1 VTATLSRVQAQPAP
15 ADPPRRPRVA
25 RLARFL
31 KRHSAFIA
39 LLAVGAVI
47 RALFMSSYRPAFWY
61 NGDSGDYVRLAA
73 LKDLEPDPTRAQGYV
88 VALKLLKPSGTFMSL
103 TVLQHVAALVL
114 AIAVY
119 AFLQHRGLPRWL
131 SCLAVVPVLVDSL
144 FITVEHY
151 LLSDLILTF
160 FITTALI
167 AVLWQRKPTWPATA
181 LAGFLLACAWF
192 TKPTALPLM
201 LLVGI
206 VLLVRWVGW
215 RALAAYTVTFLVPYV
230 LVMSWVGDRQ
240 SVYGSQTGIAL
251 YGRAAMIADC
261 SRIELTFEEQ
271 TLCPTRHFDRADA
284 YFWTSPP
291 KRRYLAYTPEG
302 AKLYTDFSVAVIRQQ
317 PGDYLRS
324 VGKESLAHFVPGFRL
339 GPDNDC
345 LRLRW
350 APPAEF
356 RDTQTVP
363 NRCYPAQAR
372 GDYQWRAADPR
383 FGAEATPVTRVLH
396 WYGQY
401 VRFIPT
407 TLSISLLLVIATLIA
422 GVRIFRW
429 RLPGPIVPGRIRLDV
444 VVLLFAGI
452 GLTLLTVALGMYE
465 ARYAMPA
472 LPLASMGAA
481 LAIFGL
487 TSGRSRPA
495 PEPTPEASSKPE
507 PTATEPEDPEPRV
520 PRR

>member
-1 VTATLSRVQAQPAP
+1 VTTTLNRVEAQPAP
-15 ADPPRRPRVA
+15 AEAPSRSRVA
-25 RLARFL
+25 GLARFL
-31 KRHSAFIA
+31 KRHSAFVA
-39 LLAVGAVI
+39 LLVI
-47 RALFMSSYRPAFWY
+47 GGFLRALFMVSYRPAFWY
-61 NGDSGDYVRLAA
+61 DGDSGDYVRLA
-73 LKDLEPDPTRAQGYV
+73 LLEDLEPDPTRAQGYV
-88 VALKLLKPSGTFMSL
+88 VALKLLRPSGTFTSL
-103 TVLQHVAALVL
+103 TFLQHVAALLL
-114 AIAVY
+114 AIALY

-131 SCLAVVPVLVDSL
+131 SCLALVPILLDSL

-160 FITTALI
+160 FIATALI
-167 AVLWQRKPTWPATA
+167 AVLWQRRPTWPATA

-206 VLLVRWVGW
+206 VLLIRWVGW
-215 RALAAYTVTFLVPYV
+215 RALAAYAVAFLVPYV
-230 LVMSWVGDRQ
+230 LVMNWVGDRQ
-240 SVYGSQTGIAL
+240 SVYGSQSGIAL

-284 YFWTSPP
+284 YFWTSPS
-291 KRRYLAYTPEG
+291 KLRYMAYTPEG
-302 AKLYTDFSVAVIRQQ
+302 AKLYTDFSMAVLRQQ

-324 VGKESLAHFVPGFRL
+324 VGKESLAHFIPGFRL

-350 APPAEF
+350 TPPAEF

-383 FGAEATPVTRVLH
+383 FGAEATPVTRAIH

-401 VRFIPT
+401 VRLIPT
-407 TLSISLLLVIATLIA
+407 TLSISLLLALATLIS
-422 GVRIFRW
+422 GVRVFRR

-444 VVLLFAGI
+444 AVLLFAGI

-472 LPLASMGAA
+472 LPLASIGAA

-487 TSGRSRPA
+487 TGGPA
-495 PEPTPEASSKPE
+495 RHAAEPAPEASSKPE
-507 PTATEPEDPEPRV
+507 PALTEPKDPGPGGPHR
-520 PRR
+520 

>member
-1 VTATLSRVQAQPAP
+1 VTATLSHDVEAQPAP
-15 ADPPRRPRVA
+15 DDPPRRRRRRRRRVEKLA
-25 RLARFL
+25 RLARH
-31 KRHSAFIA
+31 HSAFLVLIA
-39 LLAVGAVI
+39 LGGLL
-47 RALFMSSYRPAFWY
+47 RALFMLSYKPAFWY
-61 NGDSGDYVRLAA
+61 FGDSGVYISMAEA
-73 LKDLEPDPTRAQGYV
+73 KDLVASPTRALGYV
-88 VALKLLKPSGTFMSL
+88 VALKILEPTHTFMAVIL
-103 TVLQHVAALVL
+103 LQHLAGLVL
-114 AIAVY
+114 AATMY
-119 AFLQHRGLPRWL
+119 AFLQHRGAPRWL
-131 SCLAVVPVLVDSL
+131 SCLAMVPVLFDSL
-144 FITVEHY
+144 FLTVEHY
-151 LLSDLILTF
+151 LLPDMILTF
-160 FITTALI
+160 FIGMAVI
-167 AVLWQRKPTWPATA
+167 AVLWRKKPNWLMTGFAGFF
-181 LAGFLLACAWF
+181 LAGAWF
-192 TKPTALPLM
+192 TKPTALPVVV
-201 LLVGI
+201 LVG
-206 VLLVRWVGW
+206 LLLIVRWVGW
-215 RALAAYTVTFLVPYV
+215 RALVAYAVAFLIPYL
-230 LVMSWVGDRQ
+230 LVMNWIGDRQ

-261 SRIELTFEEQ
+261 SRIELTFDEQ

-291 KRRYLAYTPEG
+291 TRRYIAYTPEG

-350 APPAEF
+350 APPREF

-372 GDYQWRAADPR
+372 GDYQRWAAEPAN
-383 FGAEATPVTRVLH
+383 GPEATAVTRALH
-396 WYGQY
+396 SYGQY

-444 VVLLFAGI
+444 VVLLFAGV
-452 GLTLLTVALGMYE
+452 GLTILTVALGMYE

-472 LPLASMGAA
+472 LPLASLGAA
-481 LAIFGL
+481 LAIYGL
-487 TSGRSRPA
+487 TSGRVRPSEPPA
-495 PEPTPEASSKPE
+495 PEAKEAGAEDAE
-507 PTATEPEDPEPRV
+507 PQAS
-520 PRR
+520 